1 MKLPD
6 LYAERCARPSDIVDH
21 LPALAAL
28 AAQCLTI
35 AEFGVR
41 GGNSTIALLFGL
53 SPFGPE
59 RASWG
64 QPTLYS
70 YDKDPCLDTR
80 RTIAAANTESG
91 NTVRWIFEQADTAT
105 VEIPLVDMLFV
116 DTLHTY
122 AHVWAEI
129 QPATLAQV
137 RTYLAFHDTILFRG
151 HDENSEDGPGILQA
165 ILERLAADGGW
176 VLHSHSS
183 ACHGLTVFERV

>member
-1 MKLPD
+1 MKLPN
-6 LYAERCARPSDIVDH
+6 LYTERCARPSDIVDH

-28 AAQCLTI
+28 AAQCLTV

-64 QPTLYS
+64 QPHLYS
-70 YDKDPCLDTR
+70 YDKDPCRETR
-80 RTIAAANTESG
+80 QIIEAAITSTGSTIEWTFG
-91 NTVRWIFEQADTAT
+91 QADTAQ

-122 AHVWAEI
+122 AHVLAELR
-129 QPATLAQV
+129 PSVLAQV
-137 RTYLAFHDTILFRG
+137 RTYLAFHDTILFGG
-151 HDENSEDGPGILQA
+151 HDEGSRGPGILPA
-165 ILERLAADGGW
+165 ILERLGADGGW
-176 VLHSHSS
+176 VLHSHNS
-183 ACHGLTVFERV
+183 ACNGLTVFERV

>member
-1 MKLPD
+1 MKLPN
-6 LYAERCARPSDIVDH
+6 LYTERCARPSDIRDH

-41 GGNSTIALLFGL
+41 GGNSTVALLFGL

-64 QPTLYS
+64 HPHLYS
-70 YDKDPCLDTR
+70 YDIDLCLETR
-80 RTIAAANTESG
+80 QIIEAAISSTGS
-91 NTVRWIFEQADTAT
+91 TVNWTFQPADTAT

-122 AHVWAEI
+122 EHVLAELR
-129 QPATLAQV
+129 PSVLAQV

-151 HDENSEDGPGILQA
+151 HDEYSETGAGILQA

-183 ACHGLTVFERV
+183 ACNGLTVFERV